1 MPSLIRFLVFV
12 SVISGMVY
20 GGFYALSVYFEPEQK
35 EITTPLRGVKVR
47 K

>member
-12 SVISGMVY
+12 GVVAGMVY
-20 GGFYALSVYFEPEQK
+20 GGFYALSVYFEPEPK

-47 K
+47 N